1 MVSGFYLNKD
11 IKTIRDRPVI
21 LDSGCL
27 LQSLEAK
34 KYRFSVSYLQPI
46 KSGYLRD
53 RTWPWAFEKPELWI
67 SELNDWGVDFDFST
81 SKGPSMG
88 KVLNFVVVFKNLW
101 VWNNFC
107 LVFLESWRM
116 AELHIFTWIVLIL
129 GFCDEI
135 HLLRM
140 W

>member
-1 MVSGFYLNKD
+1 MNFMVCGFYLNKD

-21 LDSGCL
+21 LNSGCL

-67 SELNDWGVDFDFST
+67 SELNVWGVDFI
-81 SKGPSMG
+81 PSMG
-88 KVLNFVVVFKNLW
+88 KVLNFVVVVVFKNLW

-116 AELHIFTWIVLIL
+116 AELHILTRIVPIL

-135 HLLRM
+135 HLLQM